1 MKNFKI
7 AFITLLF
14 FILLTSCSDFKKIMT
29 NEKLE
34 STDEFLV
41 KKKDPLILPP
51 KYYELP
57 VPNSKKDV
65 NKSSTVESLMNS
77 SKTSPDTIKNTSNL
91 ENMILN
97 ELRKK
102 N

>member
-1 MKNFKI
+1 M
-7 AFITLLF
+7 
-14 FILLTSCSDFKKIMT
+14 KKIVI
-29 NEKLE
+29 NSNAKVNIGLRV
-34 STDEFLV
+34 L

-77 SKTSPDTIKNTSNL
+77 SKTSPYTIKNTSNL
-91 ENMILN
+91 ENMFLN